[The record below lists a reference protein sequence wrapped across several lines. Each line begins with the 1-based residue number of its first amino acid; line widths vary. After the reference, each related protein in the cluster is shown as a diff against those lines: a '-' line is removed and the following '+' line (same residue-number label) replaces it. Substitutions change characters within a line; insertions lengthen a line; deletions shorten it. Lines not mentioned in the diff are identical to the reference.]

1 MNKTNIFSQIPNELK
16 DELFEDIVS
25 TDSLKIE
32 RIVSQGHT
40 SPKKGW
46 YESKQNEW
54 VIVLQGKAI
63 LELEKKSIEL
73 KVGDYFN
80 ILANTKH
87 KVSYT
92 SMSEKTV
99 WLAIYY

>member
-1 MNKTNIFSQIPNELK
+1 MNKTNIFTQIPSELK
-16 DELFEDIVS
+16 DELFEDIIS
-25 TDSLKIE
+25 SNSIKIE
-32 RIVSQGHT
+32 RIISDGHT

-46 YESKQNEW
+46 YKSSQNEW

-73 KVGDYFN
+73 NVGDYFN
-80 ILANTKH
+80 IEADTKH

-92 SMSEKTV
+92 SKSEKTI
-99 WLAIYY
+99 WLTIYY